1 MSSNSENSDIDPLK
15 EEREKVQKL
24 INDTFAEKLEENKV
38 KLYDPIKHGEIIIIN
53 AEIVKKKKF
62 RERIK
67 LLYKKKSFYR

>member
-1 MSSNSENSDIDPLK
+1 MSSNNENSDIDPLK